1 MGGGVEAL
9 FALLM
14 PIINSLCSGL
24 SAHILPPATASLMHQ
39 ITALILP
46 PCLPSFLLLL
56 LQGDTASMMSFH
68 DVLDTC
74 LYGREGTY
82 INAEWKGH
90 DFGLKDIQD
99 SIEFFYGKWS
109 GGGGLMVYW
118 SPCEV
123 YVLKLFALNLP
134 YYCYHCSFHLY
145 Y

>member
-1 MGGGVEAL
+1 
-9 FALLM
+9 
-14 PIINSLCSGL
+14 
-24 SAHILPPATASLMHQ
+24 MHQ

-46 PCLPSFLLLL
+46 PCLPSFLLLLLLLL

-109 GGGGLMVYW
+109 GGVGGSW
-118 SPCEV
+118 STGRLVKCM
-123 YVLKLFALNLP
+123 
-134 YYCYHCSFHLY
+134 S
-145 Y
+145 